1 MRNKFFGA
9 IATVETLAF
18 SLLFGS
24 MATLGLMVAP
34 ILFRMVTSRDL
45 AGRVFGN
52 ILSLWFWVALVCTLS
67 LVATAIFA
75 FAMVKENRRI
85 LGARLAVLVPMTAI
99 VVWFG
104 FVMGRMSQIQA
115 SLTRPIE
122 EYSLTENPRLEFDGL
137 HKLSTQ
143 LMTWN
148 LGLSLIWFGLT
159 IWALMAYVK
168 RARAAKIADA
178 PQIEREVV
186 AAR

>member
-24 MATLGLMVAP
+24 MATLGLLVAP
-34 ILFRMVTSRDL
+34 ILFRTVTSRDL

-67 LVATAIFA
+67 LVATAIFTVA
-75 FAMVKENRRI
+75 TVRENRRI
-85 LGARLAVLVPMTAI
+85 LAGRLALLVPMTVI
-99 VVWFG
+99 VTWFG
-104 FVMGRMSQIQA
+104 FVMARMSQIQA

-148 LGLSLIWFGLT
+148 LGLSLLWFGLT
-159 IWALMAYVK
+159 IWTLTAYVK
-168 RARAAKIADA
+168 RASAAKPEAV
-178 PQIEREVV
+178 PQVEREVV
-186 AAR
+186 ATR